1 MTTNPTPKP
10 PWLETEAK
18 VTACKYEPSRMNT
31 LTFGIPADENHFL
44 HHLQLP
50 CHGKTYT
57 DEFTS
62 PTYLQQGET
71 FPITYNPLA
80 PHQNNKSAAI
90 PTTKTP
96 LFTIGIAG
104 SIILS
109 LIWLVHHARLHQL
122 EATEIPAN
130 PNSAARACIALKQFP
145 TCSSS
150 LTPATPPHP

>member
-1 MTTNPTPKP
+1 MTTTPTPKP

-31 LTFGIPADENHFL
+31 LTLGIPADENHFL
-44 HHLQLP
+44 ITFTYRA
-50 CHGKTYT
+50 HGKNYT

-62 PTYLQQGET
+62 PTYLQQGEA

-80 PHQNNKSAAI
+80 PHQNNKSAAT

-96 LFTIGIAG
+96 LFAVGIAG

-109 LIWLVHHARLHQL
+109 LIWLVLMHG
-122 EATEIPAN
+122 
-130 PNSAARACIALKQFP
+130 
-145 TCSSS
+145 CS
-150 LTPATPPHP
+150 